1 MEKQTKIKRPRT
13 NAPKRKGRAVSK
25 NRKVIRWM
33 WFICLAPFVVM
44 GVMLT
49 LTSLGTFGRMPS
61 FEELENPK
69 SNLATEIYADDGRV
83 IGSFFVQNRSYVQY
97 ADLFPQDSTA
107 CLTIAGREMPPV
119 AAALIA
125 TEDARF
131 YGHSGIDFQSLAR
144 VGIKTILLGRTSQ
157 GGGSTVTQQL
167 AKNLFPRDYTKGD
180 NKVVR
185 MAKLVVAKFKEWIT
199 AIKLEYNY
207 TKEEIVAMYLNT
219 VEYGSNAF
227 GIKSA
232 AQTFFG
238 KSPSELN
245 LQEAAVLVGVVNAPT
260 RYSPVRNPENALKRR
275 NLVLKRV
282 CEAGGISREE
292 YDSISALPIMLN
304 FRPVSHNYGQ
314 ATYFREMLRLVMN
327 AQPPKRRNYYTA
339 WDYEQ
344 ACKEYEENPLYGW
357 CHKNRKAD
365 GSEYNIYRD
374 GLKIYTTIN
383 ASMQEYAEAALV
395 KQLRTVIQPAM
406 DKQVKE
412 TKTLFIDMDEE
423 EIEKL
428 MRRSIRTTDRFRNMK
443 QAGVGEKDIFASFD
457 QKCPMKVFTYEGE
470 RDTLMTPRDSI
481 LHHKRIM
488 RAAFVAM
495 EPQTGHVKA
504 YVGGPN
510 FQYFKYDM
518 AKQGKRQIG
527 STVKPFIYTFAI
539 DHLGMSPCTPVPNLP
554 VTIETA
560 VGTAWS
566 PKEAGNVEYDGVLHP
581 LKWGLAHSRN
591 NYSAWIMK
599 QAKQPEAVA
608 DFIHNM
614 GIHSFIDPVYAL
626 CLGTFESNVFE
637 MVSAYSTFANEGV
650 YISPLF
656 VTHIEDRQGNLISTF
671 SSTSQD
677 AISKETAATMLSMLK
692 SVITDGTGRRM
703 GWQFNMH
710 GVDIAGKTGTSN
722 DNRDGWFMCVTP
734 RMVAGAWVGAEDQ
747 AIHLRRRGEGSVM
760 ALPIVGDFLQR
771 VHNDERC
778 RPSREDKFITPPLWQ
793 QPECDL
799 TLTTE
804 QSSAEFED
812 EFFE

>member
-1 MEKQTKIKRPRT
+1 
-13 NAPKRKGRAVSK
+13 
-25 NRKVIRWM
+25 M
-33 WFICLAPFVVM
+33 WTICLTPFVLM
-44 GVMLT
+44 GVMLV
-49 LTSLGTFGRMPS
+49 LTSVGVFGRMPS

-69 SNLATEIYADDGRV
+69 SNLATEVYADDGKV

-97 ADLFPQDSTA
+97 ADLYPQDSTA
-107 CLTIAGREMPPV
+107 CLEIAGREMPPV

-131 YGHSGIDFQSLAR
+131 YSHSGIDFQSLAR
-144 VGIKTILLGRTSQ
+144 VGIKTIMLGRSSQ

-167 AKNLFPRDYTKGD
+167 AKNLFPRDYTRGD
-180 NKVVR
+180 NKIVR
-185 MAKLVVAKFKEWIT
+185 TLKLIVAKFKEWIT

-238 KSPSELN
+238 KLPNELN

-282 CEAGGISREE
+282 CEAGGISKQEC
-292 YDSISALPIMLN
+292 DSISSLPITLN

-365 GSEYNIYRD
+365 GTEYNIYRD

-383 ASMQEYAEAALV
+383 ASMQEYAEAALI

-406 DKQVKE
+406 DEQVR
-412 TKTLFIDMDEE
+412 TTQTLFIDTDEE
-423 EIEKL
+423 EVEKI
-428 MRRSIRTTDRFRNMK
+428 MRRAMRNSDRFRNMK
-443 QAGVGEKDIFASFD
+443 QAGDSEKDIFASFE
-457 QKCPMKVFTYEGE
+457 QKCRMKIFTYEGE
-470 RDTLMTPRDSI
+470 RDTLMTPKDSI
-481 LHHKRIM
+481 LHHKQIM
-488 RAAFVAM
+488 RASFVAM

-599 QAKQPEAVA
+599 QAKQPGAVA

-650 YISPLF
+650 YVSPLF

-671 SSTSQD
+671 SSNSQD
-677 AISKETAATMLSMLK
+677 AISKETAATMVSMLQN
-692 SVITDGTGRRM
+692 VITDGTGRRM
-703 GWQFNMH
+703 GWQFNMY

-722 DNRDGWFMCVTP
+722 DNRDGWFMCITP
-734 RMVAGAWVGAEDQ
+734 NLVAGAWVGAEDQ
-747 AIHLRRRGEGSVM
+747 SIHLRRRGEGSVM

-778 RPSREDKFITPPLWQ
+778 RVSRDDKFVMPPMWQ
-793 QPECDL
+793 LPVCDEL
-799 TLTTE
+799 SGTT
-804 QSSAEFED
+804 QSEAEFKD